1 MIKDFKTEMDMT
13 PKGFGLPKKLWRQL
27 LKYRNKTVDKS
38 PSDEMFS
45 KMAFYNAF
53 MQLHPE
59 RDFQYTFN
67 SWGFRADY
75 DYEALNVDGKK
86 AKIILAI
93 GDSFTM
99 NVGGPI
105 EHSWPS
111 QLQER
116 VNIPILN
123 GGVDGL
129 GPDSYHLIVDKM
141 RKYFDV
147 QHTFCLFNLHGGAT
161 ADQMADADTTE
172 QKIHILKS
180 YEWPMGSEI
189 AFIPPWCWD
198 PEMQKILRRHFPDAH
213 AYMRDYDFKYA
224 DIPYDIFMLLCREE
238 YQMFSTPKWPSLD
251 SIYTQLAAHN
261 HMDNMLSDSDRYFF
275 LQKLIP
281 RCKSYFYRNRDY
293 RHMSKMAN
301 GMVADYFYEKLD
313 PKFIKFR

>member
-1 MIKDFKTEMDMT
+1 MIEDFKTQMDMT

-27 LKYRNKTVDKS
+27 LKYRNKTVKECASDK
-38 PSDEMFS
+38 MFS
-45 KMAFYNAF
+45 QMVFYSSY
-53 MQLHPE
+53 MQSYPV
-59 RDFQYTFN
+59 RDFDYKFN

-75 DYEALNVDGKK
+75 DYEALNEDGKK

-99 NVGGPI
+99 NVGGPL
-105 EHSWPS
+105 EHSWAS

-161 ADQMADADTTE
+161 ADQLADANSTE
-172 QKIHILKS
+172 QKIHILKE

-198 PEMQKILRRHFPDAH
+198 SEMQKIIYSHFPDAH
-213 AYMRDYDFKYA
+213 GYMRDITFKYA
-224 DIPYDIFMLLCREE
+224 DIPYECFVLLCNQD
-238 YQMFSTPKWPSLD
+238 YQQYANHKWPSLEA
-251 SIYTQLAAHN
+251 IYTQLAAHN
-261 HMDNMLSDSDRYFF
+261 HMDTMLSDPDRYFF
-275 LQKLIP
+275 LRTIMPK
-281 RCKSYFYRNRDY
+281 CKSYFYRNRDY

-313 PKFIKFR
+313 SEFIKLR

>member
-1 MIKDFKTEMDMT
+1 MDMT

-27 LKYRNKTVDKS
+27 LKYRNKTVKECASDK
-38 PSDEMFS
+38 MFS
-45 KMAFYNAF
+45 QMAFYNAY
-53 MQLHPE
+53 MQLHPD
-59 RDFQYTFN
+59 RDFDYTFN

-75 DYEALNVDGKK
+75 DYEALNDNGKK

-99 NVGGPI
+99 NVGGPL
-105 EHSWPS
+105 EHSWAS

-313 PKFIKFR
+313 PKFIKFRQ

>member
-1 MIKDFKTEMDMT
+1 MQLTEQQKMDMT

-27 LKYRNKTVDKS
+27 LKYRNKTVKTCASDK
-38 PSDEMFS
+38 MFS
-45 KMAFYNAF
+45 QMAFYSAY
-53 MQLHPE
+53 MQLHPDRE
-59 RDFQYTFN
+59 FDYTFN

-75 DYEALNVDGKK
+75 DYEALNNGGKK
-86 AKIILAI
+86 EKIILAI

-99 NVGGPI
+99 NVGGPL

-161 ADQMADADTTE
+161 ADQLADANTTE

-180 YEWPMGSEI
+180 YEWPHGSEI

-198 PEMQKILRRHFPDAH
+198 PEMQKILYRHFPDAH
-213 AYMRDYDFKYA
+213 GYMRDYDFKYA

-238 YQMFSTPKWPSLD
+238 YQIFSTPKWPSLD

-293 RHMSKMAN
+293 RHMSKMCN
-301 GMVADYFYEKLD
+301 GSVADYFYEKLD
-313 PKFIKFR
+313 PEFIKLR

>member
-1 MIKDFKTEMDMT
+1 LIEELRKKMDMT
-13 PKGFGLPKKLWRQL
+13 PKGFGLPKTLWRQL
-27 LKYRNKTVDKS
+27 LKFRNKTVKYCA
-38 PSDEMFS
+38 SDDMFRH
-45 KMAFYNAF
+45 MAFYNSY
-53 MQLHPE
+53 MELHPE
-59 RDFQYTFN
+59 RDFDYTFN

-75 DYEALNVDGKK
+75 NYEDLNVDGEK

-99 NVGGPI
+99 NVGGPL

-116 VNIPILN
+116 CNIPILN

-129 GPDSYHLIVDKM
+129 GPESYHLIVDKM

-161 ADQMADADTTE
+161 ADQLADANSTE
-172 QKIHILKS
+172 AKIHILKE

-198 PEMQKILRRHFPDAH
+198 PDMQKILHSHFPEAH
-213 AYMRDYDFKYA
+213 AYMRDYDFKYK
-224 DIPYDIFMLLCREE
+224 DIPYEIFILLCTQE
-238 YQMFSTPKWPSLD
+238 YQLYSTPRWPSLEA
-251 SIYTQLAAHN
+251 IYHQLAAHN
-261 HMDNMLSDSDRYFF
+261 NLGDLISDSDAYFF

-313 PKFIKFR
+313 PKFIKLR